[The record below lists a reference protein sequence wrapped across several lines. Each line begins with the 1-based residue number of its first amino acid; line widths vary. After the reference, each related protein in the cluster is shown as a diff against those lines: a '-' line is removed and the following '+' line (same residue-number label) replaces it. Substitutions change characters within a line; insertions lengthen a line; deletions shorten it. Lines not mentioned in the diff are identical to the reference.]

1 MRLDL
6 GIASVRPLPGACLFL
21 AGDVLVLRREW
32 ASRTAGHITRRAA
45 AVLALTSCAA
55 EDRADEMLHRIVD
68 AVAPQMEFGRHA
80 MTALAEALDTPANPE
95 PVDGALA
102 WTDGTRVRVAFR
114 GHFRCVLLRAG
125 RAERLPPHEDRS
137 PGWAEVAMA
146 ADDWFI
152 LAPPATDAALPL
164 GSILALA
171 KDDQDATNVCRT
183 AATQAGAAD
192 PLNHHAVLALRIG
205 TGP

>member
-6 GIASVRPLPGACLFL
+6 GIATVRPLPGACLFL

-45 AVLALTSCAA
+45 AVLALTSVAA
-55 EDRADEMLHRIVD
+55 EGRADEALRRIVED
-68 AVAPQMEFGRHA
+68 TAPQLEHGRHA
-80 MTALAEALDTPANPE
+80 MTALVETLDTPTGLE

-114 GHFRCVLLRAG
+114 GHFRCVLLRG
-125 RAERLPPHEDRS
+125 GKAERLPPHEDRT
-137 PGWAEVAMA
+137 PGWAEVPMA

-164 GSILALA
+164 GAILALA
-171 KDDQDATNVCRT
+171 KQGMDASGVCRE
-183 AATQAGAAD
+183 AANQAGAAD

-205 TGP
+205 AGT